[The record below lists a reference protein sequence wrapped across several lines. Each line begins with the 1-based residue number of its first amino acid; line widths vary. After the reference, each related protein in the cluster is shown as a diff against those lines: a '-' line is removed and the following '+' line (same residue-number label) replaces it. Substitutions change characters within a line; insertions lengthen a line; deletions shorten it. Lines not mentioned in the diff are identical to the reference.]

1 MAFLPEAR
9 VRKLSEQIL
18 KLLSLDNNMLV
29 QASLQTLK
37 VSRPV
42 LPPATYKATPLTCLF
57 WCAVAGE
64 E

>member
-1 MAFLPEAR
+1 MPFLPEAR

-37 VSRPV
+37 VRTPV
-42 LPPATYKATPLTCLF
+42 LLPALARPRL
-57 WCAVAGE
+57 
-64 E
+64 